1 VSSPDNEREG
11 GSAGVEHAA
20 ALADARARLDE
31 LTRDGM
37 QPLRGLPAGFA
48 DAVEILHGVAEET
61 LQPKRRA
68 ESGSGWL
75 RPFTPGGIGAPPWE
89 RGAESGEPGSIRI
102 VGAELVIADGAS
114 ERRAPLQVGAEATAA
129 LSDFQALTTVALG
142 ALIAGAGDGADPDPI
157 RLWPEHFDVATTLGD
172 EAAGTRANF
181 GGSPGDADHSLPYL
195 YVGPWADPPDPADP
209 FWNALGFRGA
219 ELGYEELLEAPD
231 QLGAAVA
238 FLRRGSELLERR

>member
-1 VSSPDNEREG
+1 MSSADDERG
-11 GSAGVEHAA
+11 GASATAEHAA

-37 QPLRGLPAGFA
+37 QPLRGLPEGFP

-61 LQPKRRA
+61 LQTKRRA

-75 RPFTPGGIGAPPWE
+75 RPFTPGGVGAPPWE

-102 VGAELVIADGAS
+102 LGSELVIADGTN
-114 ERRAPLQVGAEATAA
+114 ERRTPLQVGAEVTAA
-129 LSDFQALTTVALG
+129 LSDLQALTTVALG
-142 ALIAGAGDGADPDPI
+142 ELIAGAGADAEPDPI

-181 GGSPGDADHSLPYL
+181 GGSPGDADHGLPYL

-209 FWNALGFRGA
+209 FWNARGFRGA
-219 ELGYEELLEAPD
+219 ELRYDELLGAPD
-231 QLGAAVA
+231 QLAAAVA